1 MDEEKTKAIITIK
14 DETHTIGNL
23 LKTYIYEMIP
33 DISFVGYQCV
43 PHKQEMVLTIIHKAS
58 QEDLITLL
66 EKVFRTLSKLFKF
79 LKKMLM
85 N

>member
-1 MDEEKTKAIITIK
+1 
-14 DETHTIGNL
+14 
-23 LKTYIYEMIP
+23 MIP

-66 EKVFRTLSKLFKF
+66 EKSIQNIIQTFQILEKNVDELIA
-79 LKKMLM
+79 
-85 N
+85 